1 MPDPNISYKS
11 YCWSFGTTSFRTKNF
26 NQKIE
31 TLLLLLDEFW
41 KLSENVTQ
49 DWEGNTLLQSSFYDF
64 MKEHHFL
71 VGNAQRKEKDARE
84 KTSGL
89 VDIGLITQNRKLSQV
104 GKKLLELSK
113 NNNFTAD
120 NILNI
125 PQDSYIYFMQ
135 MLKTYNEFDG
145 EYVRPYLVLLYLL
158 TKFEYLTYEE
168 FTFLLPLCINQTST
182 ERIINNIE
190 QIRNN
195 QKSIES
201 AIIEVLFSM
210 DNYQEA
216 DTLFLNS
223 SVTEDLICTIG
234 LNRKSRTYDKAY
246 YPFYLELKKVFLLGE
261 EDIFPLYKATNDITI
276 GKYWRSFLF
285 SSQNE
290 RAIRNNGRELL
301 NDTVFA
307 SVQNET
313 ELKKHFF
320 RFMHLF
326 KAKATLADYFDLN
339 KRYIKNTDIVL
350 FENRMVKLDIIPK
363 HIFKSLEPVLL
374 QYAFTKIDTLLDN
387 IPLYE
392 ILPELSFNEQD
403 FISAVNEELHIDI
416 ETVGEAQSAMEQY
429 RYQKFNT
436 MIDEKFSNENLIQ
449 LLEYFENRDDEKINE
464 YVTDNADIPTIFE
477 YILGIIWY
485 KVSERQGKILDYM
498 KLSLEADL
506 LPKTHA
512 GGGEADIVYEYQE
525 TPHYPSHNLLLEATL
540 ANANSQRAMELEPV
554 TRHLG
559 QHILRNNNL
568 KSYSVFVSNR
578 LYINVISD
586 FRNRKTYTWYDN
598 SDNSRFVQ
606 GLKIIPLETT
616 DLKTIIQN
624 NLTYKDLYSHF
635 EEAYQ
640 SSNMEAISWYEE
652 IKNLIIDGRLIYNYA

>member
-1 MPDPNISYKS
+1 MPYPNIAYKS

-41 KLSENVTQ
+41 NLPENANQ
-49 DWEGNTLLQSSFYDF
+49 DWEGNSLLQSSFYDF

-71 VGNAQRKEKDARE
+71 VGNAPRKEKDARE

-120 NILNI
+120 NILSI

-145 EYVRPYLVLLYLL
+145 GYVRPYLVLLYLL

-168 FTFLLPLCINQTST
+168 FTFLLPLCINQSST
-182 ERIINNIE
+182 EKIIDNIY
-190 QIRNN
+190 QVRSR
-195 QKSIES
+195 QKSIDS
-201 AIIEVLFSM
+201 VIVDVLFSM
-210 DNYQEA
+210 DNYNEA
-216 DTLFLNS
+216 YQLFLTN
-223 SVTEDLICTIG
+223 VADKELICTIG

-246 YPFYLELKKVFLLGE
+246 YPFYLELKKVFLLGK
-261 EDIFPLYKATNDITI
+261 EDIFPLYKATKDITI

-285 SSQNE
+285 SSQSE
-290 RAIRNNGRELL
+290 REIKICGREIL
-301 NDTVFA
+301 NDTVFT

-313 ELKKHFF
+313 ELKKLFF

-339 KRYIKNTDIVL
+339 RRYIKNTDIVL
-350 FENRMVKLDIIPK
+350 FEDSTVKLDIIPK
-363 HIFKSLEPVLL
+363 HIFKNLESDLL
-374 QYAFTKIDTLLDN
+374 RYAFTKTNTLHDN
-387 IPLYE
+387 IPLNN
-392 ILPELSFNEQD
+392 IFPELSFNEQD
-403 FISAVNEELHIDI
+403 FISAVNEELHIDA
-416 ETVGEAQSAMEQY
+416 ETVSEAQSAVEQY
-429 RYQKFNT
+429 RYKKFNK

-449 LLEYFENRDDEKINE
+449 LLEYFENREDEKINE

-485 KVSERQGKILDYM
+485 KVCERQGKILDYM

-512 GGGEADIVYEYQE
+512 GGGEADIVYEYQK
-525 TPHYPSHNLLLEATL
+525 TAYYPSHNLLLEATL
-540 ANANSQRAMELEPV
+540 ANTNSQRAMELEPV

-559 QHILRNNNL
+559 QHILRNNNS
-568 KSYSVFVSNR
+568 KCYSVFVSNK
-578 LYINVISD
+578 LYINIISD

-598 SDNSRFVQ
+598 SDTNHCIK
-606 GLKIIPLETT
+606 GLKIIPLETS

-624 NLTYKDLYSHF
+624 ELTYKELYPHF
-635 EEAYQ
+635 ESSYQ
-640 SSNMEAISWYEE
+640 SSNMEARSWYEDL
-652 IKNLIIDGRLIYNYA
+652 KAF

>member
-1 MPDPNISYKS
+1 MPYPNIAYKS
-11 YCWSFGTTSFRTKNF
+11 YCWSFGTTSLRTKNF

-41 KLSENVTQ
+41 NLPENANQ
-49 DWEGNTLLQSSFYDF
+49 DWEGNSLLQSSFYDF

-71 VGNAQRKEKDARE
+71 VGNAPRKEKDARE

-120 NILNI
+120 NILSI

-145 EYVRPYLVLLYLL
+145 GYVRPYLVLLYLL

-168 FTFLLPLCINQTST
+168 FTFLLPLCINQSST
-182 ERIINNIE
+182 EKIIDNIY
-190 QIRNN
+190 QVRSR
-195 QKSIES
+195 QKSIDS
-201 AIIEVLFSM
+201 VIVDVLFSM
-210 DNYQEA
+210 DNYNEA
-216 DTLFLNS
+216 YQLFLTN
-223 SVTEDLICTIG
+223 VADKELICTIG

-246 YPFYLELKKVFLLGE
+246 YPFYLELKKVFLLGK
-261 EDIFPLYKATNDITI
+261 EDIFPLYKATKDITI

-285 SSQNE
+285 SSQSE
-290 RAIRNNGRELL
+290 RAIKSSGRELL
-301 NDTVFA
+301 NDTVFT

-313 ELKKHFF
+313 ELKKLFF

-339 KRYIKNTDIVL
+339 RRYIKNTDIVL
-350 FENRMVKLDIIPK
+350 FEDSTVKLDIIPK
-363 HIFKSLEPVLL
+363 HIFKNLESDLL
-374 QYAFTKIDTLLDN
+374 RYAFTKTNTLHDN
-387 IPLYE
+387 IPLNN
-392 ILPELSFNEQD
+392 IFPELSFNEQD
-403 FISAVNEELHIDI
+403 FISAVNEELHIDA
-416 ETVGEAQSAMEQY
+416 ETVSEAQSAVEQY
-429 RYQKFNT
+429 RYKKFNK

-449 LLEYFENRDDEKINE
+449 LLEYFENREDEKINE

-485 KVSERQGKILDYM
+485 KVCERQGKILDYM

-512 GGGEADIVYEYQE
+512 GGGEADIVYEYQK
-525 TPHYPSHNLLLEATL
+525 TAYYPSHNLLLEATL
-540 ANANSQRAMELEPV
+540 ANTNSQRAMELEPV

-559 QHILRNNNL
+559 QHILRNNNS
-568 KSYSVFVSNR
+568 KCYSVFVSNK
-578 LYINVISD
+578 LYINIISD

-598 SDNSRFVQ
+598 SDTNHCIK
-606 GLKIIPLETT
+606 GLKIIPLETS

-624 NLTYKDLYSHF
+624 ELTYKELYPHF
-635 EEAYQ
+635 ESSYQ
-640 SSNMEAISWYEE
+640 SSNMEARSWYEDL
-652 IKNLIIDGRLIYNYA
+652 KAF

>member
-1 MPDPNISYKS
+1 MPFPNIAYKS

-31 TLLLLLDEFW
+31 TLLLLLNEFW
-41 KLSENVTQ
+41 KLPENANQ
-49 DWEGNTLLQSSFYDF
+49 DWEGNSLLQSSFYDF

-71 VGNAQRKEKDARE
+71 VGNAPHKEKDARE

-120 NILNI
+120 NILSI

-145 EYVRPYLVLLYLL
+145 GYVRPYLVLLYLL

-168 FTFLLPLCINQTST
+168 FTFLLPLCINQSST
-182 ERIINNIE
+182 EKIIDNIY
-190 QIRNN
+190 QVRSG
-195 QKSIES
+195 QKSIDS
-201 AIIEVLFSM
+201 VIVDVLFSM
-210 DNYQEA
+210 DNYNEA
-216 DTLFLNS
+216 YRLFLTN
-223 SVTEDLICTIG
+223 VADKELICTIG

-246 YPFYLELKKVFLLGE
+246 YPFYLELKKVFLLGK
-261 EDIFPLYKATNDITI
+261 EDIFPLYKATKDITI

-285 SSQNE
+285 SSQSE
-290 RAIRNNGRELL
+290 RTIKNSGRELL

-307 SVQNET
+307 SVQDET
-313 ELKKHFF
+313 ELKKLFF

-350 FENRMVKLDIIPK
+350 FEDSMVKLDIIPK
-363 HIFKSLEPVLL
+363 HIFKNLEPVLL
-374 QYAFTKIDTLLDN
+374 QYAFIKTDTLHDN
-387 IPLYE
+387 IPLHR
-392 ILPELSFNEQD
+392 ILPEFSFDEQD
-403 FISAVNEELHIDI
+403 FISAVNEELHIDA
-416 ETVGEAQSAMEQY
+416 ETVSEAQSAVEQY
-429 RYQKFNT
+429 RYERFNK

-449 LLEYFENRDDEKINE
+449 LLEYFETREDEKINE

-525 TPHYPSHNLLLEATL
+525 TPHYPFHSLLLEATL

-568 KSYSVFVSNR
+568 KSYSVFVSNK

-586 FRNRKTYTWYDN
+586 FRLRKFYTWYDN

-616 DLKTIIQN
+616 DLKAIIQN

-635 EEAYQ
+635 EQAYQ
-640 SSNMEAISWYEE
+640 SSNMEAKSWYEE
-652 IKNLIIDGRLIYNYA
+652 MKQLV

>member
-1 MPDPNISYKS
+1 MPYPNIAYKS

-41 KLSENVTQ
+41 NLPENANQ
-49 DWEGNTLLQSSFYDF
+49 DWEGNSLLQSSFYDF

-71 VGNAQRKEKDARE
+71 VGNAPRKEKDARE

-120 NILNI
+120 NILSI

-145 EYVRPYLVLLYLL
+145 GYVRPYLVLLYLL

-168 FTFLLPLCINQTST
+168 FTFLLPLCINQSST
-182 ERIINNIE
+182 EKIIDNIY
-190 QIRNN
+190 QVRSG
-195 QKSIES
+195 QKSIDS
-201 AIIEVLFSM
+201 VIVDVLFSM
-210 DNYQEA
+210 DNYNEA
-216 DTLFLNS
+216 YQLFLTN
-223 SVTEDLICTIG
+223 VADKELICTIG

-246 YPFYLELKKVFLLGE
+246 YPFYLELKKVFLLGK
-261 EDIFPLYKATNDITI
+261 EDIFPLYKATKDITI

-285 SSQNE
+285 STQSE
-290 RAIRNNGRELL
+290 RTTRNNGRENL
-301 NDTVFA
+301 NNTLFDTA
-307 SVQNET
+307 QNET
-313 ELKKHFF
+313 ELKKLFF

-326 KAKATLADYFDLN
+326 KAKATLMDYFDLN

-350 FENRMVKLDIIPK
+350 FEDSIVKLDIIPK
-363 HIFKSLEPVLL
+363 HIFKNLESDLL
-374 QYAFTKIDTLLDN
+374 RYAFTKTDTLHDN
-387 IPLYE
+387 IPLNN
-392 ILPELSFNEQD
+392 IFPELSFNEQD
-403 FISAVNEELHIDI
+403 FISAVNEELHIDA
-416 ETVGEAQSAMEQY
+416 ETVSEAQSAVEQY
-429 RYQKFNT
+429 RYKKFNK

-449 LLEYFENRDDEKINE
+449 LLEYFENREDEKINE

-485 KVSERQGKILDYM
+485 KVCERQGKILDYM

-525 TPHYPSHNLLLEATL
+525 TPHYPSHSLLLEATL
-540 ANANSQRAMELEPV
+540 ANTNSQRAMELEPV

-568 KSYSVFVSNR
+568 KSYSVFVSNK

-586 FRNRKTYTWYDN
+586 FRLRKFYTWYDN
-598 SDNSRFVQ
+598 SDNSHFVQ
-606 GLKIIPLETT
+606 GLKIIPLETS

-624 NLTYKDLYSHF
+624 ELTYKELYPHF
-635 EEAYQ
+635 ESSYQ
-640 SSNMEAISWYEE
+640 SSNMEARSWYEDL
-652 IKNLIIDGRLIYNYA
+652 KAF

>member
-1 MPDPNISYKS
+1 MPYPNIAYKS

-26 NQKIE
+26 SQKIE
-31 TLLLLLDEFW
+31 TLLLLLDDFW
-41 KLSENVTQ
+41 NLPENANQ
-49 DWEGNTLLQSSFYDF
+49 DWEGNSLLQSSFYDF

-71 VGNAQRKEKDARE
+71 VGNAPRKEKDARE

-120 NILNI
+120 NILSI

-145 EYVRPYLVLLYLL
+145 GYVRPYLVLLYLL

-168 FTFLLPLCINQTST
+168 FTFLLPLCINQSST
-182 ERIINNIE
+182 EKIIDNIY
-190 QIRNN
+190 QVRSR
-195 QKSIES
+195 QKSIDS
-201 AIIEVLFSM
+201 VIVDVLFSM
-210 DNYQEA
+210 DNYNEA
-216 DTLFLNS
+216 YQLFLTN
-223 SVTEDLICTIG
+223 VADKELICTIG

-246 YPFYLELKKVFLLGE
+246 YPFYLELKKVFLLGK
-261 EDIFPLYKATNDITI
+261 EDIFPLYKATKDITI

-285 SSQNE
+285 SSQSE
-290 RAIRNNGRELL
+290 RAIKSSGRELL
-301 NDTVFA
+301 NDTVFT

-313 ELKKHFF
+313 ELKKLFF

-339 KRYIKNTDIVL
+339 RRYIKNTDIVL
-350 FENRMVKLDIIPK
+350 FEDSTVKLDIIPK
-363 HIFKSLEPVLL
+363 HIFKNLESDLL
-374 QYAFTKIDTLLDN
+374 RYAFTKTNTLHDN
-387 IPLYE
+387 IPLNN
-392 ILPELSFNEQD
+392 IFPELSFNEQD
-403 FISAVNEELHIDI
+403 FISAVNEELHIDA
-416 ETVGEAQSAMEQY
+416 ETVSEAQSAVEQY
-429 RYQKFNT
+429 RYKKFNK

-449 LLEYFENRDDEKINE
+449 LLEYFENREDEKINE

-485 KVSERQGKILDYM
+485 KVCERQGKILDYM

-525 TPHYPSHNLLLEATL
+525 TPHYPSHSLLLEATL

-568 KSYSVFVSNR
+568 KSYSVFVSNK

-586 FRNRKTYTWYDN
+586 FRLRKFYTWYDN
-598 SDNSRFVQ
+598 SDNSHFVQ
-606 GLKIIPLETT
+606 GLKIIPLETS

-624 NLTYKDLYSHF
+624 ELTYKELYPHF
-635 EEAYQ
+635 ERSYQ
-640 SSNMEAISWYEE
+640 SSNMEARSWYEDL
-652 IKNLIIDGRLIYNYA
+652 KAF

>member
-1 MPDPNISYKS
+1 MPYPNIAYKS

-41 KLSENVTQ
+41 ILPENANQ
-49 DWEGNTLLQSSFYDF
+49 DWEGNSLLQSSFYDF
-64 MKEHHFL
+64 MKKRGFL
-71 VGNAQRKEKDARE
+71 TGDAERKAKDARE

-113 NNNFTAD
+113 NNNFTAN
-120 NILNI
+120 NILSI

-145 EYVRPYLVLLYLL
+145 GYVRPYLVLLYLL

-168 FTFLLPLCINQTST
+168 FTFLLPLCINQSST
-182 ERIINNIE
+182 EKIIDNIY
-190 QIRNN
+190 QVRSG
-195 QKSIES
+195 QKSIDS
-201 AIIEVLFSM
+201 VIVDVLFSM
-210 DNYQEA
+210 DNYNEA
-216 DTLFLNS
+216 YRLFLTN
-223 SVTEDLICTIG
+223 VTDKELICTVG

-246 YPFYLELKKVFLLGE
+246 YPFYLELKKVFLLGK
-261 EDIFPLYKATNDITI
+261 EDIFPLYKATKDITI

-285 SSQNE
+285 SSQSE
-290 RAIRNNGRELL
+290 RTIKNRGRELL

-307 SVQNET
+307 SVQDET
-313 ELKKHFF
+313 ELKKLFF

-350 FENRMVKLDIIPK
+350 FEDSTVKLDIIPK
-363 HIFKSLEPVLL
+363 HIFKNLEPVLL
-374 QYAFTKIDTLLDN
+374 QYAFIKTDTLLDN
-387 IPLYE
+387 IPLHE
-392 ILPELSFNEQD
+392 ILPEFSFDEQD
-403 FISAVNEELHIDI
+403 FISAVNEELHIDA
-416 ETVGEAQSAMEQY
+416 ETISEAQSAVEQY
-429 RYQKFNT
+429 RYERFNK

-449 LLEYFENRDDEKINE
+449 LLEYFETREDEKINE

-512 GGGEADIVYEYQE
+512 GGGEADIVYKYQE

-568 KSYSVFVSNR
+568 KSYSVFVSNK

-586 FRNRKTYTWYDN
+586 FRLRKFYTWYDN

-606 GLKIIPLETT
+606 GLKIIPMETT
-616 DLKTIIQN
+616 DLKAIIQN

-635 EEAYQ
+635 EQAYQ
-640 SSNMEAISWYEE
+640 SSNMEAVSWYEE
-652 IKNLIIDGRLIYNYA
+652 LKQFL